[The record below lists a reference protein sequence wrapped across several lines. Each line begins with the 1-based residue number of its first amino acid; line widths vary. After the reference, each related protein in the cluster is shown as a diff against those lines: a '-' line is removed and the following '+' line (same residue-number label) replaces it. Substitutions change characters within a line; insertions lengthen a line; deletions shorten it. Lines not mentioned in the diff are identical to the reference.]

1 MNQFMDHYFGSM
13 REELPPGLSSVLA
26 PIMKDINYKRSGN
39 DVPDPIGAEYFFLR
53 EFITV
58 DMECD
63 FSFIENDF
71 LKHCRGKLDTFTE
84 YTRNIDLNARTN
96 ESLGLSIKRK
106 LLYLIYGGIQSGD
119 RYCRELIKYLFKTYH
134 RNLYRT
140 LKKFRVISLDEIFA
154 IQLEE
159 DEISNLGTVAIILI
173 MCPFMEISFSEE
185 VSVLFFYLK
194 SKMEEYERDNL
205 FDDTEPES
213 GLFEQCMETVD
224 AWLADD
230 KQNANRRYAK
240 KYFEE
245 ERFVSECMNYCNYPT
260 EFPFATADNY
270 MGLRIEMCRT
280 LMLLKMNHP
289 KREYTYEQV
298 QQYTM
303 IYTLCSTVADMADCF
318 DIETDQLLSKFDLPD
333 EEEYECLFDAS
344 KIEIR
349 GDQKK
354 TEPKTVISQKFSM
367 PEREEKQ
374 DTDKYLQEISLLRSR
389 LDDRDREIKRLRES
403 YRTLDAAK
411 REIEEMVHKYESER
425 EELIAL
431 REYAYQTQQEE
442 PEISSISLEEMKKAI
457 SGKKIAIIGGH
468 VNWHNK
474 LKQQFPEWRFVLSE
488 AFKTVDGKMLEGS
501 EKVYFY
507 TDHMSHVIYGK
518 FISAVRERKIP
529 FGYLK
534 SIHLESVI
542 RQVYEDL
549 WEAEK

>member
-1 MNQFMDHYFGSM
+1 MNQFMDQYFGRM
-13 REELPPGLSSVLA
+13 PDDEFLALSSVLA
-26 PIMKDINYKRSGN
+26 PIMNDISYKNSGT
-39 DVPDPIGAEYFFLR
+39 DLPDSIGVEYFFLQ

-58 DMECD
+58 DMDCD
-63 FSFIENDF
+63 FAFIEKDF
-71 LKHCRGKLDTFTE
+71 LEHCSGKLDVFSQ
-84 YTRNIDLNARTN
+84 YTRNIDLDARNN
-96 ESLGLSIKRK
+96 ESLEMSLKRK
-106 LLYLIYGGIQSGD
+106 LLYLIYGGVQSGD

-134 RNLYRT
+134 RNLYRI
-140 LKKFRVISLDEIFA
+140 LKKFRTISLDEIFA
-154 IQLEE
+154 LQLEG
-159 DEISNLGTVAIILI
+159 DETSNLGAVAVILI
-173 MCPFMEISFSEE
+173 MCPLMEITFSEE

-194 SKMEEYERDNL
+194 SRMEEFESEDQFEGR
-205 FDDTEPES
+205 EPES
-213 GLFEQCMETVD
+213 GLFEQCLETID
-224 AWLADD
+224 AWLADE
-230 KQNANRRYAK
+230 KQNTNRRYAK
-240 KYFEE
+240 KYFAEE
-245 ERFVSECMNYCNYPT
+245 KFVSECMNYFNYPG
-260 EFPFATADNY
+260 EFPFTTMENY
-270 MGLRIEMCRT
+270 MGLRIEMSRT
-280 LMLLKMNHP
+280 LMLLKMHHP

-303 IYTLCSTVADMADCF
+303 IYSLCSTVADMADRF

-333 EEEYECLFDAS
+333 KEEYDCLFDAS
-344 KIEIR
+344 KMEIH
-349 GDQKK
+349 GDNRKA
-354 TEPKTVISQKFSM
+354 ESKTVLAQEVAATVTKN
-367 PEREEKQ
+367 EQE
-374 DTDKYLQEISLLRSR
+374 TDNSLQEIALLKSR
-389 LDDRDREIKRLRES
+389 LDDREREIKRLRES
-403 YRTLDAAK
+403 YRMLDVAK

-442 PEISSISLEEMKKAI
+442 PEVSSISLEEMKKAI

-549 WEAEK
+549 GEAEK